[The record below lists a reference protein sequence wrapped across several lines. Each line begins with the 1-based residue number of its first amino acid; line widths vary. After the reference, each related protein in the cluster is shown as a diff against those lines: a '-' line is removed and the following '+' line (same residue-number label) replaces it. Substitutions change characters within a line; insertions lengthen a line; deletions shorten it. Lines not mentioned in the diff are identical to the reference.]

1 MGIGIETIGFQTL
14 NPGAVF
20 TAATA
25 ATGDSLAVRSFA
37 PTDTATIECIAVRQG
52 TAGAVRVR
60 SPRLHDVANGLRFN
74 VTAND
79 PIAVTPDWMSQLL
92 EPQDTLIVEQTGGG
106 AETEVGALWIYYN
119 NLAGSQA
126 RIYRWEEIKP
136 RIVNYAGVFV
146 NPTSSATI
154 GAWGPGR
161 ALNADVDNLKANV
174 DYALLGV
181 DVDTSVTCV
190 SIKGIDTGN
199 LRIGVPGSTNRTE
212 TRDWFI
218 RNSTRDN
225 MPWIPVFNAANK
237 GGILVDILTNAAS
250 VSVNCN
256 FLFAEL
262 RP

>member
-1 MGIGIETIGFQTL
+1 MGIAIETIGFNTL
-14 NPGAVF
+14 NPGATF
-20 TAATA
+20 TAASA
-25 ATGDSLAVRSFA
+25 ATGDSLAIRSF
-37 PTDTATIECIAVRQG
+37 DIHDGATLEGIACRQG

-60 SPRLHDVANGLRFN
+60 SPRFHDNVNGIRYN
-74 VTAND
+74 VTATD
-79 PIAVTPDWMSQLL
+79 PIMLSPDWLSQPV
-92 EPQDTLIVEQTGGG
+92 EPVDTLIVEQTGGG

-119 NLAGSQA
+119 NLAGSNA

-161 ALNADVDNLKANV
+161 TLNADVDNLKAGV

-181 DVDTSVTCV
+181 DVDTSVVCV
-190 SIKGIDTGN
+190 SIKGADTGN
-199 LRIGVPGSTNRTE
+199 YRIGIPGSTNRTE

-218 RNSTRDN
+218 RNATRDN
-225 MPWIPVFNAANK
+225 MPWIPVINAANK
-237 GGILVDILTNAAS
+237 GGILVDVLHNAAS
-250 VSVNCN
+250 QAVNIN